1 MQKPPN
7 TPDNPRVGRRLK
19 TAGEAVRINF
29 TGLTDRSPNT
39 LVSHALLEYA
49 LEKHGREKQNE
60 VQEALFQGYFTDGVY
75 PDLSNVASIGVKCG
89 LDGEEV
95 ERALKDEGLLKTV
108 RDKVQQNYG
117 EVDGGVPTFI
127 INGRR
132 AFSGAQDPEIFH
144 QVFDTVLL

>member
-7 TPDNPRVGRRLK
+7 TPDNPRVGRHLK

-49 LEKHGREKQNE
+49 LEKHGQKKQNE

-75 PDLSNVASIGVKCG
+75 PDLSNVASIGV
-89 LDGEEV
+89 
-95 ERALKDEGLLKTV
+95 
-108 RDKVQQNYG
+108 
-117 EVDGGVPTFI
+117 
-127 INGRR
+127 
-132 AFSGAQDPEIFH
+132 
-144 QVFDTVLL
+144 